1 MTRTNEMNLL
11 PWMERWGM
19 LPPAGGT
26 VLVAVSGGRDS
37 VCLLHYLARLGTARG
52 FSVAAAHLDHGQRPT
67 AARDVAF
74 VQSLCRTLDVPCH
87 VGRADVPALA
97 RELGVGV
104 EEAGRRARYEFLERT
119 ADEIGAA
126 RIATAHHAGD
136 QAETVLLHLLRGA
149 GTRGLRG
156 IPPVRGRIVRP
167 LLQTT
172 RAEIEAYLE
181 AQGQPYCRDA
191 TNEDTDYSRNRIR
204 HKVMPE
210 LKAVNT
216 GAVHHMMQSAQML
229 RELSDYLEEE
239 TRRAAERVC
248 SDNPDACVIDAVL
261 FSEYPVLLIREVLLG
276 ALQKVA
282 GSSRDIGS
290 VHVEE
295 LCTLYTRQVGR
306 VICLPYGVRAERVY
320 EGIRLYREAPAADME
335 RESIEITGEMLSR
348 AEKEEV
354 VLALPDGRLHLRIR
368 DFSGNMQEIP
378 KKTYTKWFDYGKI
391 KSGLRLRRRESG
403 DYLKIDAA
411 GHTKKLK
418 EYFVNEKIPA
428 AKRDAIWLLA
438 TGSEILWVAG
448 GRIGAGC
455 KVGENT
461 EKILEVRLSGGN
473 DCEDQEN

>member
-1 MTRTNEMNLL
+1 M
-11 PWMERWGM
+11 
-19 LPPAGGT
+19 
-26 VLVAVSGGRDS
+26 
-37 VCLLHYLARLGTARG
+37 
-52 FSVAAAHLDHGQRPT
+52 
-67 AARDVAF
+67 
-74 VQSLCRTLDVPCH
+74 
-87 VGRADVPALA
+87 
-97 RELGVGV
+97 
-104 EEAGRRARYEFLERT
+104 
-119 ADEIGAA
+119 I
-126 RIATAHHAGD
+126 
-136 QAETVLLHLLRGA
+136 
-149 GTRGLRG
+149 
-156 IPPVRGRIVRP
+156 RP
-167 LLQTT
+167 LLGME

>member
-1 MTRTNEMNLL
+1 
-11 PWMERWGM
+11 ME
-19 LPPAGGT
+19 
-26 VLVAVSGGRDS
+26 
-37 VCLLHYLARLGTARG
+37 
-52 FSVAAAHLDHGQRPT
+52 
-67 AARDVAF
+67 
-74 VQSLCRTLDVPCH
+74 
-87 VGRADVPALA
+87 
-97 RELGVGV
+97 
-104 EEAGRRARYEFLERT
+104 
-119 ADEIGAA
+119 
-126 RIATAHHAGD
+126 
-136 QAETVLLHLLRGA
+136 
-149 GTRGLRG
+149 
-156 IPPVRGRIVRP
+156 
-167 LLQTT
+167 
-172 RAEIEAYLE
+172 RAEIEAYLK

-191 TNEDTDYSRNRIR
+191 TNEDTGYSRNRIR

-248 SDNPDACVIDAVL
+248 RDNPDACVIDAVL

-282 GSSRDIGS
+282 GTSRDIGS

-418 EYFVNEKIPA
+418 EHFVNEKIPA

>member
-1 MTRTNEMNLL
+1 
-11 PWMERWGM
+11 
-19 LPPAGGT
+19 
-26 VLVAVSGGRDS
+26 
-37 VCLLHYLARLGTARG
+37 
-52 FSVAAAHLDHGQRPT
+52 
-67 AARDVAF
+67 
-74 VQSLCRTLDVPCH
+74 
-87 VGRADVPALA
+87 
-97 RELGVGV
+97 
-104 EEAGRRARYEFLERT
+104 
-119 ADEIGAA
+119 
-126 RIATAHHAGD
+126 
-136 QAETVLLHLLRGA
+136 
-149 GTRGLRG
+149 
-156 IPPVRGRIVRP
+156 
-167 LLQTT
+167 
-172 RAEIEAYLE
+172 
-181 AQGQPYCRDA
+181 
-191 TNEDTDYSRNRIR
+191 
-204 HKVMPE
+204 
-210 LKAVNT
+210 
-216 GAVHHMMQSAQML
+216 
-229 RELSDYLEEE
+229 
-239 TRRAAERVC
+239 
-248 SDNPDACVIDAVL
+248 
-261 FSEYPVLLIREVLLG
+261 
-276 ALQKVA
+276 
-282 GSSRDIGS
+282 
-290 VHVEE
+290 
-295 LCTLYTRQVGR
+295 

>member
-1 MTRTNEMNLL
+1 MKI
-11 PWMERWGM
+11 
-19 LPPAGGT
+19 
-26 VLVAVSGGRDS
+26 
-37 VCLLHYLARLGTARG
+37 
-52 FSVAAAHLDHGQRPT
+52 
-67 AARDVAF
+67 
-74 VQSLCRTLDVPCH
+74 
-87 VGRADVPALA
+87 AL
-97 RELGVGV
+97 
-104 EEAGRRARYEFLERT
+104 
-119 ADEIGAA
+119 
-126 RIATAHHAGD
+126 AHHAD
-136 QAETVLLHLLRGA
+136 DNAETMLFRLIRGSGLH
-149 GTRGLRG
+149 GLYGMRPARRLAEG
-156 IPPVRGRIVRP
+156 VTVIRP
-167 LLQTT
+167 LLGME
-172 RAEIEAYLE
+172 RAEIEAYLK

-248 SDNPDACVIDAVL
+248 RDNPDACVIDAVL